1 MLIYEDG
8 PVDRV
13 GGNFRSRYVQQNSSA
28 RVRLLGSGS
37 SSIGVFVLGANEEQ
51 LPLDDEEALLED
63 ALRLRVA
70 GVFREGLEAARE
82 FCFEFQGM
90 PHRAEEGLPE
100 LASGGTETG
109 YQLVRDG
116 VTLRD
121 LLQGG
126 IDSA

>member
-37 SSIGVFVLGANEEQ
+37 SGIGVFVLGANEEQ

-63 ALRLRVA
+63 HSVKV
-70 GVFREGLEAARE
+70 GFMSGLCWG
-82 FCFEFQGM
+82 FLGM
-90 PHRAEEGLPE
+90 
-100 LASGGTETG
+100 ETC
-109 YQLVRDG
+109 
-116 VTLRD
+116 
-121 LLQGG
+121 
-126 IDSA
+126 